1 MRDPLTSDLAEFGAR
16 ERALVVELL
25 AAWER
30 HGLPLDFDSDE
41 VRPMFNRE
49 SGYVFLTNS
58 SYEVAVVREC
68 ACRPTGELVSH
79 YWLSYEGHEGT
90 LEELLEDYEQ
100 HGDTWH
106 PDDVKQLEQIREAN
120 TYVV

>member
-25 AAWER
+25 TAWER
-30 HGLPLDFDSDE
+30 HGLPLDFDGDE
-41 VRPMFNRE
+41 VRPMFNRD
-49 SGYVFLTNS
+49 SGYVFLTNA
-58 SYEVAVVREC
+58 SYEVAVVQ
-68 ACRPTGELVSH
+68 AGELVSH

-90 LEELLEDYEQ
+90 LAELLEDYEQ

-106 PDDVKQLEQIREAN
+106 PDDVEQLQQIREAN